1 MKSLFDSLLRL
12 YEFDGPAVA
21 APKVVAKDSVEGRE
35 LELPTKDASTFPYLP

>member
-21 APKVVAKDSVEGRE
+21 APKVVVKGNIEGRP
-35 LELPTKDASTFPYLP
+35 LEAPTEDASTFPYLP